1 MRCGAGMGDKATPDG
16 NHKGMTHTALSI
28 AHPDPVRWLWYTFGS
43 KLGARYLEVLRDN
56 TARAHWLRQALR
68 ATVLIS
74 PLALVMLVV
83 LPFSWLTGAAI
94 ANGLI
99 LVIAIDRN
107 LDRIIDRWLRWQDER
122 QARRRERWKRNMHR
136 DQRLGIW

>member
-1 MRCGAGMGDKATPDG
+1 MGDEAPPEG
-16 NHKGMTHTALSI
+16 NHEGMRHTALSI
-28 AHPDPVRWLWYTFGS
+28 ARPDPVRWLWYTFGARP
-43 KLGARYLEVLRDN
+43 GARYREWVLRDN
-56 TARAHWLRQALR
+56 TARTRWLRHAVR
-68 ATVLIS
+68 GTVQIS

-99 LVIAIDRN
+99 LVIAIDRM
-107 LDRIIDRWLRWQDER
+107 LDRFIDRWLRWQDER
-122 QARRRERWKRNMHR
+122 EARRREHWKRNMHR

>member
-1 MRCGAGMGDKATPDG
+1 MGDEAPPQANDG
-16 NHKGMTHTALSI
+16 NMTDTALSI
-28 AHPDPVRWLWYTFGS
+28 ARPEPVRWLWYTFGG
-43 KLGARYLEVLRDN
+43 KPGARYLEVLRDN
-56 TARAHWLRQALR
+56 TAHTHWLRQAVR
-68 ATVLIS
+68 RTVLIS

-99 LVIAIDRN
+99 LLIAIDRN
-107 LDRIIDRWLRWQDER
+107 LDRIIDRWLRWQDGR

>member
-1 MRCGAGMGDKATPDG
+1 MGDAAPPDG
-16 NHKGMTHTALSI
+16 NDKGMRQTALSI
-28 AHPDPVRWLWYTFGS
+28 ARPDPVRWLWYTFGGN
-43 KLGARYLEVLRDN
+43 LGARYREVLRDN
-56 TARAHWLRQALR
+56 TARTRWLRQAVR
-68 ATVLIS
+68 GTVLIS

-136 DQRLGIW
+136 DQWLGIW

>member
-1 MRCGAGMGDKATPDG
+1 MGDEAPPQANDG
-16 NHKGMTHTALSI
+16 NMTHTALSI
-28 AHPDPVRWLWYTFGS
+28 ARPEPVRWLWYTFGG

-56 TARAHWLRQALR
+56 TAHTHWLRQAVR
-68 ATVLIS
+68 RTVLIS

-99 LVIAIDRN
+99 LLIAIDRN
-107 LDRIIDRWLRWQDER
+107 LDRIIDRWLRWQDGR